1 MGTRTPVSVH
11 MLAMQ
16 SLLLACGVEGS
27 TGSLDTMVR
36 TFQVTS
42 NPPPRCKTIFL
53 SRRFKEQAS
62 VAGGPIERVLV
73 VSASG
78 QLCKVSSS
86 EVRLYLALAGRS
98 RSSGPDHFGCEHITF
113 PFLGVNTSLSHFR
126 V

>member
-16 SLLLACGVEGS
+16 SLLLACGIEGS
-27 TGSLDTMVR
+27 SGGYDTMVTLSR
-36 TFQVTS
+36 SPVTKPS
-42 NPPPRCKTIFL
+42 PRCKTIFL
-53 SRRFKEQAS
+53 SNEVKEQAKF
-62 VAGGPIERVLV
+62 AGGSIERVLV

-98 RSSGPDHFGCEHITF
+98 RSSEPDHFGCEHVTLPI
-113 PFLGVNTSLSHFR
+113 LGVS
-126 V
+126 